1 MVTAMM
7 MPTDLIQEIPLAPVF
22 GAAGLA
28 GQIVWPMLKERRHI
42 LGAQLGIACCYATQY
57 ALMGQ
62 GTGMAVCLVGATQT
76 TVALIA
82 GDRPWL
88 SRLGLV
94 FIPLVIALAVATWS
108 GVPTLL
114 ATCAC
119 TLIMLGRMQR
129 DLLRMRGV
137 MLCAAPFGIAYDLSV
152 GAVPAL
158 IGAVLSLTLSALA
171 FRRALNDRMRTQ
183 GARAAA

>member
-1 MVTAMM
+1 MVNDMI
-7 MPTDLIQEIPLAPVF
+7 PTDLIQDLPLAPLF

-28 GQIVWPMLKERRHI
+28 GQVAWPMLRDRQHI
-42 LGAQLGIACCYATQY
+42 LAAQLGIACCYATQY

-76 TVALIA
+76 TIALIA

-88 SRLGLV
+88 SRTGLV
-94 FIPLVIALAVATWS
+94 FVPLVLALAVVTWS
-108 GVPTLL
+108 GLPTLL
-114 ATCAC
+114 AASAC

-129 DLLRMRGV
+129 DILRMRAV

-158 IGAVLSLTLSALA
+158 IGAVLSLALSALA
-171 FRRALNDRMRTQ
+171 FRRALQDRTRAQ